1 MKIKINFSLLFLTI
15 FTVVKSAYSQEEI
28 SRFEELK
35 AWKLS
40 YIIKNTSMNPEEL
53 EIYKCI
59 FEDYENN
66 YHNEVWSKARKNHK
80 VFYGKNKREL
90 FDKISSSEAMNL
102 IYDFDSN
109 ELRGMEL
116 KHKRNRR
123 LLKKIRPE
131 IVLSILYQEKNFN
144 RELFKK
150 RGNDSKNNKDQN

>member
-15 FTVVKSAYSQEEI
+15 FTVIESAYSQEDMTKY
-28 SRFEELK
+28 EELK

-59 FEDYENN
+59 FEDYENS
-66 YHNEVWSKARKNHK
+66 YHNEVWSKVLKKHNAFK
-80 VFYGKNKREL
+80 GKNKREL
-90 FDKISSSEAMNL
+90 FNNISSSEAMNL
-102 IYDFDSN
+102 IYDFDSF
-109 ELRGMEL
+109 ELKGMEM
-116 KHKRNRR
+116 KHNRNRR

-150 RGNDSKNNKDQN
+150 RRNDSKNKKNQN

>member
-15 FTVVKSAYSQEEI
+15 FTVIKSAYSQEAI

-35 AWKLS
+35 TWKLS

-66 YHNEVWSKARKNHK
+66 YHNEVWSKVLKKHNAFN
-80 VFYGKNKREL
+80 GKNKREL
-90 FDKISSSEAMNL
+90 IDKISSSEAMDL
-102 IYDFDSN
+102 IYDFDSY
-109 ELRGMEL
+109 ELKGMEM

-150 RGNDSKNNKDQN
+150 RRNDSKNKKDQN